1 METKLTEETRV
12 ESDLIGAREI
22 PASALYGVQT
32 LRGIENFPISKFH
45 LNEYPL
51 FINGLA
57 ITKMAAAMANYE
69 LGLLTKEQ
77 KDAIV
82 LACQEILNGEHH
94 EQFPVD
100 MIQGGAGTS
109 TNMNANE
116 VIANRALEIMGH
128 KRGEYQ
134 YCSPNDHVN
143 CSQSTNDAY
152 NHPDFEPHQ
161 AEDTRSRDKRHV
173 MFPKP
178 NHRPM
183 HSGVCRHQNSD
194 RQSSCLSASA
204 KPLSICQFFWDPLS
218 T

>member
-94 EQFPVD
+94 EQCPCFDVLVFPPV
-100 MIQGGAGTS
+100 
-109 TNMNANE
+109 
-116 VIANRALEIMGH
+116 R
-128 KRGEYQ
+128 
-134 YCSPNDHVN
+134 
-143 CSQSTNDAY
+143 
-152 NHPDFEPHQ
+152 
-161 AEDTRSRDKRHV
+161 
-173 MFPKP
+173 
-178 NHRPM
+178 
-183 HSGVCRHQNSD
+183 
-194 RQSSCLSASA
+194 
-204 KPLSICQFFWDPLS
+204 
-218 T
+218 

>member
-82 LACQEILNGEHH
+82 LACQEINQRMMLIPL
-94 EQFPVD
+94 QSILACIILIFVFCL
-100 MIQGGAGTS
+100 IW
-109 TNMNANE
+109 
-116 VIANRALEIMGH
+116 NR
-128 KRGEYQ
+128 
-134 YCSPNDHVN
+134 
-143 CSQSTNDAY
+143 
-152 NHPDFEPHQ
+152 
-161 AEDTRSRDKRHV
+161 
-173 MFPKP
+173 
-178 NHRPM
+178 
-183 HSGVCRHQNSD
+183 
-194 RQSSCLSASA
+194 
-204 KPLSICQFFWDPLS
+204 
-218 T
+218 

>member
-116 VIANRALEIMGH
+116 VIRMGR
-128 KRGEYQ
+128 KR
-134 YCSPNDHVN
+134 
-143 CSQSTNDAY
+143 
-152 NHPDFEPHQ
+152 
-161 AEDTRSRDKRHV
+161 
-173 MFPKP
+173 
-178 NHRPM
+178 
-183 HSGVCRHQNSD
+183 
-194 RQSSCLSASA
+194 SCEA
-204 KPLSICQFFWDPLS
+204 
-218 T
+218 